1 MPGMK
6 PSYKEIAANV
16 LEAKNCWL
24 TLEEISRLAK
34 NSGQIPC
41 DSKAE
46 AQLVSALYT
55 DMCRK
60 KELRTFKF
68 KPSSDV
74 FGLNVWPDEDPSR
87 PNSYNEY
94 LRSLPLPLREQAR
107 AEVSENGTELEPLRE
122 LARAEVFENGTELE
136 QAKKKLSKPP
146 ENFTQ
151 LSQQIELGERALP
164 GKGGAEVRGFKR
176 PRPQD
181 GLTPPKQ
188 AAAGPSPP
196 KLKMA
201 GHDDEPLRQAR
212 TAPPPA
218 VESTSARKAEEVEKR
233 VAELGEHNIAVA
245 KLWLELAFRERKAE
259 SALSK
264 LAVEKSRAVLHRYQ
278 EAKLKMEVQLLETN
292 SQIEEHE
299 KVVENVM
306 AQRGTSLSDVTMEG
320 EDSFAEN
327 LQALAEIR
335 RSQKELADLALKAV
349 HLSRAVLKVL
359 PASTPPERPWRG
371 AERGQEEE
379 G

>member
-94 LRSLPLPLREQAR
+94 LRSLPVPLREQAR
-107 AEVSENGTELEPLRE
+107 AEVSENGTEP
-122 LARAEVFENGTELE
+122 E
-136 QAKKKLSKPP
+136 QAKKKLIKGP

-151 LSQQIELGERALP
+151 LSQQIKLGERALP

-181 GLTPPKQ
+181 GLSPPKQ
-188 AAAGPSPP
+188 AAAGPPP
-196 KLKMA
+196 PRLKRA

-245 KLWLELAFRERKAE
+245 KLWLELAFRERKAD

-306 AQRGTSLSDVTMEG
+306 AQRGTSVSDVTMEG

-359 PASTPPERPWRG
+359 PASTT
-371 AERGQEEE
+371 
-379 G
+379 

>member
-1 MPGMK
+1 MPLPGMK

-107 AEVSENGTELEPLRE
+107 AEVSENGTELE
-122 LARAEVFENGTELE
+122 

-151 LSQQIELGERALP
+151 LSQQIKLGERALP

-181 GLTPPKQ
+181 GLSPPKQ
-188 AAAGPSPP
+188 AAAGPPPP
-196 KLKMA
+196 KLKRA

-245 KLWLELAFRERKAE
+245 KLWLELAFRERKAD

-306 AQRGTSLSDVTMEG
+306 AQRGTSVSDVTMEG

-359 PASTPPERPWRG
+359 PASTT
-371 AERGQEEE
+371 
-379 G
+379 